1 MEFTKADLAKM
12 AVQIE
17 KTLRDAD
24 RAIFGWSTGE
34 ADVSHDTK
42 VVNFLLEKAFSQ
54 TMLLLDAA
62 KLYETLGSVRA
73 LNEKAKKEYAKTDF
87 YEDVFLV
94 WTGTLERYVEP
105 FLPDV
110 KRTEADEQTMSA
122 IEEICSGFATAA
134 KALGSRRRRRQSFAI
149 DDEYDVQDLLE
160 ALLRVHFSDV
170 RAEEPNP
177 SVAGQ
182 STRVDF
188 FLKQERFIVEAKMT
202 REGYKDAQIGDDL
215 IRDVARYQARND
227 YDTLVCFV
235 YDPGFL
241 IKNPSGLAADVQSQP
256 SRLDVKVLYGPR
268 R

>member
-73 LNEKAKKEYAKTDF
+73 LNKKAKKEYAKTDF

-105 FLPDV
+105 FLPV
-110 KRTEADEQTMSA
+110 
-122 IEEICSGFATAA
+122 
-134 KALGSRRRRRQSFAI
+134 
-149 DDEYDVQDLLE
+149 
-160 ALLRVHFSDV
+160 
-170 RAEEPNP
+170 
-177 SVAGQ
+177 
-182 STRVDF
+182 
-188 FLKQERFIVEAKMT
+188 
-202 REGYKDAQIGDDL
+202 
-215 IRDVARYQARND
+215 
-227 YDTLVCFV
+227 
-235 YDPGFL
+235 
-241 IKNPSGLAADVQSQP
+241 P
-256 SRLDVKVLYGPR
+256 SRLFSRQCAAPRLPAPARRARPGVLGPNLCFGGVAVLPSSPSTPSNVR
-268 R
+268 G